1 MIQNEVAKD
10 TKKRWQMIQ
19 NMGWQMTEWQMKHNP
34 LNVNDRLSNSA
45 NLTSL
50 LTVDIFFHIHRG
62 GLAHFFP
69 KVFINSWRRM
79 GKTPVSF
86 LAPHQASLGIIA
98 WESFI
103 WLNQISLEDSN
114 QSLKGILQWGRKKWW
129 WQESPR
135 TQPCSPFIGQ
145 VLYIF
150 CISPWYQPPPSN
162 TPNMTSNCLSPAYN
176 APFTFL
182 TPATTLTLEDGD
194 VHYLVKHERVLAK
207 SYFHVSDRTK

>member
-1 MIQNEVAKD
+1 MFICTAVQIILWLFVQVHCRAAFTLCTLLAEDEGETN
-10 TKKRWQMIQ
+10 T
-19 NMGWQMTEWQMKHNP
+19 NS
-34 LNVNDRLSNSA
+34 LNVNDKLPNST

-50 LTVDIFFHIHRG
+50 LTVDIFFHVHRG

-103 WLNQISLEDSN
+103 WLNQMLLEDSN
-114 QSLKGILQWGRKKWW
+114 QSLTDILQWGRKRWW

-135 TQPCSPFIGQ
+135 TQPCSFFIRQ

-150 CISPWYQPPPSN
+150 CISSWYQP
-162 TPNMTSNCLSPAYN
+162 SP
-176 APFTFL
+176 
-182 TPATTLTLEDGD
+182 
-194 VHYLVKHERVLAK
+194 
-207 SYFHVSDRTK
+207 